1 MRDGVCAS
9 RVAVSAGPEVR
20 VVDFLAMR
28 LPRVTDWP
36 QRMAR
41 GEVLDADGRPIGQA
55 ETCRRGAVLWYWRDP
70 GPEPAVAGELDIL
83 HHDDRLVAVDKPHGL
98 SVTPG
103 GRWLHQTALV
113 KVRRQLGLATLSPVH
128 RLDLETAGVLL
139 FTVRPDDR
147 DAYHRHLREQ
157 RMRKVYEAVVPW
169 CDSLDAAAPIEAR
182 HRLRERE
189 GDDFMQMEVIEGE
202 PNATTRIELI
212 TRLSDLAHLRL
223 HPLTGR
229 KHQLRAQLNAL
240 GLPIVGDRIYPDLLP
255 MADPVTG
262 ADGRLPLQLLAR
274 EIAFDDPLTGEP
286 RRFVSRRVLAAVD
299 GGLRAAS

>member
-9 RVAVSAGPEVR
+9 RVAVAAGSDVP
-20 VVDFLAMR
+20 VVDFLGMR

-36 QRMAR
+36 QRLAR
-41 GEVLDADGRPIGQA
+41 GEVLDTDGRPVGPA
-55 ETCRRGAVLWYWRDP
+55 EACRRGAVLWYWRDP

-83 HHDDRLVAVDKPHGL
+83 HQDDWLVAVDKPHGL

-103 GRWLHQTALV
+103 GRWLYQTALV
-113 KVRRQLGLATLSPVH
+113 KARRQLDLATLVPVH

-139 FTVRPDDR
+139 FSVRPEDR
-147 DAYHRHLREQ
+147 DAYHRRLREQ

-169 CDSLDAAAPIEAR
+169 RDDLARAPIEVR
-182 HRLRERE
+182 HRLRERD
-189 GDDFMQMEVIEGE
+189 GDDFMQMVVVDGE
-202 PNATTRIELI
+202 PNAVTRIELI
-212 TRLSDLAHLRL
+212 ARQGAFAHVRL

-255 MADPVTG
+255 LADPVTG

-274 EIAFDDPLTGEP
+274 EIAFEDPVTGVP
-286 RRFVSRRVLAAVD
+286 RRFVSRRRLAALDVT
-299 GGLRAAS
+299 AAAAG